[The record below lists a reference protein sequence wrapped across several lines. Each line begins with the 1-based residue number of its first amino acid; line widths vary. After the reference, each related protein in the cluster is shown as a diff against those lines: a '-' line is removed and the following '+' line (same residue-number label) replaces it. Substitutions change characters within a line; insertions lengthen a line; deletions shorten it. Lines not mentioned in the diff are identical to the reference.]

1 MNPATAG
8 FTLRTGSAGSK
19 GSLRAAIHAEI
30 PQCSIEVQRQF
41 APTQMEAA
49 AFLPTKLPQR

>member
-19 GSLRAAIHAEI
+19 GSLRAATRPEI
-30 PQCSIEVQRQF
+30 PQCGIEAERQF
-41 APTQMEAA
+41 APTRIEAA
-49 AFLPTKLPQR
+49 AFPRANLP